1 MSYNLKD
8 FLSFKLNINQ
18 FEELAFASSNFSMP
32 KNNLKNI
39 LLAEELHDQGSDS
52 KDTVNHAIPGAHIEV
67 DKNNESLLSKIS
79 KKISDFFKPKPK
91 VYRLGNNES
100 LEIDGEVPGN
110 PVGGFFSKIGA
121 AIEKFASKGKE
132 IKEATE
138 IKNTPHVISEYPTT
152 TDRKV
157 KSDATLLAE
166 GEYTPNPNLN
176 LGTIAQD
183 QKAKAQGSYVQSAP
197 APATTIE
204 VEEVSVDGEE
214 ELSVNKEAIAKA
226 ADSLTTSDKAVEQP
240 RTQEP
245 VKPTEPIQKHDDDL
259 VK

>member
-18 FEELAFASSNFSMP
+18 FEELAFAGSNFSMP
-32 KNNLKNI
+32 KNNLKNV

-52 KDTVNHAIPGAHIEV
+52 KDTVNEAIPGAHIDVKE
-67 DKNNESLLSKIS
+67 KKESLLSKIT

-110 PVGGFFSKIGA
+110 SVGGFFSKIGA
-121 AIEKFASKGKE
+121 AIENFANKGKE
-132 IKEATE
+132 IKDAAE
-138 IKNTPHVISEYPTT
+138 IKNTPHVISEYPATA
-152 TDRKV
+152 DKKI
-157 KSDATLLAE
+157 KSDPSLLAE

-183 QKAKAQGSYVQSAP
+183 QKAKAQGSYIQSSP
-197 APATTIE
+197 APKME
-204 VEEVSVDGEE
+204 VEEVTVDGEE
-214 ELSVNKEAIAKA
+214 ELSVNKDAIAKA
-226 ADSLTTSDKAVEQP
+226 TDSLTTSDKTVEK
-240 RTQEP
+240 QEP
-245 VKPTEPIQKHDDDL
+245 VKPAEPIQEHDDDYS
-259 VK
+259 K